1 VSDAPSPRP
10 LMSNGVESMHID
22 EDDDVGLIKIARVG
36 SELVIV
42 ERYGDPAKG
51 TPHRFMCY
59 RVKQRKAGELFQLD
73 PRCALFVRTRRA
85 STRRRIGTLNAFTIP
100 ARGTTRRWWR
110 FTLR

>member
-1 VSDAPSPRP
+1 
-10 LMSNGVESMHID
+10 MSNGVESMHID

-85 STRRRIGTLNAFTIP
+85 STRRRM
-100 ARGTTRRWWR
+100 
-110 FTLR
+110 